1 MLTINSIGSNIPIE
15 VSLGGTNATSFATN
29 TGIVKYDG
37 TRLVTSS
44 TAKVDASN
52 RFVNASQPA
61 FCAYRS
67 SLQANVTGNGTAVSL
82 VYDTELYD
90 ITNNY
95 NNATGVFTAPVDGL
109 YSFTASFLSVP
120 ANNATQVYI
129 YINKVSEGGYV
140 RPETFAHNASLETNY
155 VIMHKEIQVAAG
167 DGVRVQAIVAGTNKT
182 SSFFGIANTTELF
195 SAFYGHLIS

>member
-1 MLTINSIGSNIPIE
+1 M
-15 VSLGGTNATSFATN
+15 
-29 TGIVKYDG
+29 KYDG

-109 YSFTASFLSVP
+109 YRLSS
-120 ANNATQVYI
+120 QV
-129 YINKVSEGGYV
+129 VC
-140 RPETFAHNASLETNY
+140 TNASVGTNIELRIVTNGYNY
-155 VIMHKEIQVAAG
+155 VIGWNNSAGSWNKCCSLSVLAYMAAG
-167 DGVRVQAIVAGTNKT
+167 DTAEANIAGSGEASNILTIDP
-182 SSFFGIANTTELF
+182 SSKFLGTLVC
-195 SAFYGHLIS
+195 